1 MKQKI
6 FLIVA
11 TFVAWTLLFML
22 QKPVFLLIYAGGLAD
37 TWAVMTHG
45 LPIDLSMAGYLTVVP
60 ALLLLLSDLPVAAFR
75 RPKALM
81 VWRWA
86 LAGYFGLSS
95 LLAALSFVANVG
107 LYGYWRFPLDSTVWF
122 FLTSSPADALAS
134 VSWSEGLIGLLALA
148 VVTAAISLVF
158 HLLYGRA
165 FLPCAH
171 RKRWPIV
178 VELLMLAALILPI
191 RGGVTVSSMNTGKA
205 YFSQQPVINHAAVNP
220 LFSFMES
227 MTHQEDFASQ
237 YRFMD
242 DARAQRLVDDLNK
255 PTGNTTTTRVLPG
268 DRQDRPDV
276 YLIVLESFS
285 DTVMKA
291 RTPDIT
297 GRMAEVTPSLNALK
311 SKGIYFSRFYA
322 NSFRTDR
329 GLVSILQGY
338 PAPATVSLMKYPKK
352 TAAIPSLAARMAESG
367 RYKLKYY
374 YGGDAD
380 FTNMRSFLINQGFE
394 DITSDVDF
402 PVADRLSKWGVPD
415 HLLFARVKG
424 DLEAHYKKA
433 PSDVPY
439 LRVIQTSSSHEP
451 FDVPYH
457 RLRDKTLNAFA
468 YADSCVGD
476 FVAWLRK
483 SPQWKRSLVIIVP
496 DHLGAWPK
504 DTDNFK
510 PWRFHI
516 PMIWTGG
523 YVGEP
528 CVVDTLASQ
537 QDLAATLLHQLGMD
551 ASDMKFSKDI
561 FDNSIPHYA
570 FFLMNDGIGMIDRDN
585 TLIYDNKLGRTV
597 VDEGPHKGKNL
608 RRGQALLQVLFDD
621 IASLSTK
628 KR

>member
-1 MKQKI
+1 VTLKKKI

-11 TFVAWTLLFML
+11 TFVAWTLTFML
-22 QKPVFLLIYAGGLAD
+22 QKPVFLLTYAGGLSDLLPVVA
-37 TWAVMTHG
+37 HG
-45 LPIDLSMAGYLTVVP
+45 LPLDLSMAGYLTALP
-60 ALLLLLSDLPVAAFR
+60 ALLLLLSDLPIAAFR
-75 RPKALM
+75 RTQA
-81 VWRWA
+81 WRWA
-86 LAGYFGLSS
+86 LAGYFGLAS
-95 LLAALSFVANVG
+95 LIVALSFVANVG

-122 FLTSSPADALAS
+122 FLTTSPADALAS
-134 VSWSEGLIGLLALA
+134 VGWGEGLMGLMGTAMITAL
-148 VVTAAISLVF
+148 ISVVF
-158 HLLYGRA
+158 HLLYRDA
-165 FLPCAH
+165 FRPCNE

-178 VELLMLAALILPI
+178 IEALLLAALFLPI

-205 YFSQQPVINHAAVNP
+205 YFSQRTVINHAAVNP

-227 MTHQEDFASQ
+227 MSHQEDFASQ

-242 DARAQRLVDDLNK
+242 DVRAHFLVYDFNK
-255 PTGNTTTTRVLPG
+255 PTGNHNTTNVVNI
-268 DRQDRPDV
+268 DRNNLPDV
-276 YLIVLESFS
+276 YLIILESFS

-291 RTPDIT
+291 RTPDMQ
-297 GRMAEVTPSLNALK
+297 GRMAEVTPQLNALK
-311 SKGIYFSRFYA
+311 REGVYFSRFYA

-338 PAPATVSLMKYPKK
+338 PAPSTVSLMKYPKK
-352 TAAIPSLAARMAESG
+352 TAAIPSLAAHLAKWS
-367 RYKLKYY
+367 YKLQYY

-415 HLLFARVKG
+415 HLLFAHVK
-424 DLEAHYKKA
+424 DRLTAYYKNA
-433 PSDVPY
+433 PTNYPY

-468 YADSCVGD
+468 YADSCVGN
-476 FVAWLRK
+476 FVSWLRQ
-483 SPQWKRSLVIIVP
+483 SPRWKQSLVIIVP

-504 DTDNFK
+504 NADNFK

-523 YVGEP
+523 CVKEP
-528 CVVDTLASQ
+528 CVIDTLASQ
-537 QDLAATLLHQLGMD
+537 QDLAATLLGQLGID
-551 ASDMKFSKDI
+551 ANDMTFSKDI
-561 FDNSIPHYA
+561 FDAAIPHYA
-570 FFLMNDGIGMIDRDN
+570 FFLMNDGIGLIDRGN
-585 TLIYDNKLGRTV
+585 TMIYDNKLGRTV
-597 VDEGPHKGKNL
+597 VDEGAEKGKNL

-621 IASLSTK
+621 IAHRGTQK
-628 KR
+628 K

>member
-6 FLIVA
+6 LLIVA

-37 TWAVMTHG
+37 MWAVMTHG
-45 LPIDLSMAGYLTVVP
+45 LPLDLSMAGYLTALP

-75 RPKALM
+75 RPQALSC
-81 VWRWA
+81 WRWA
-86 LAGYFGLSS
+86 LAGYFGLASMVV
-95 LLAALSFVANVG
+95 AVSFVANVG
-107 LYGYWRFPLDSTVWF
+107 LYGYWHFPLDSTVWF
-122 FLTSSPADALAS
+122 FLTTSLSDALAS
-134 VSWSEGLIGLLALA
+134 VGWGEGLVGLLAIGVVMA
-148 VVTAAISLVF
+148 VISVVF
-158 HLLYGRA
+158 HLLYRSA
-165 FLPCAH
+165 FRPCAV
-171 RKRWPIV
+171 RKRWPV
-178 VELLMLAALILPI
+178 LVETLLLASLILPI

-205 YFSQQPVINHAAVNP
+205 YFSQQTVLNHAAVNP

-227 MTHQEDFASQ
+227 MAHQEDFASQ

-242 DARAQRLVDDLNK
+242 DRRAQTLVRDLNR
-255 PTGNTTTTRVLPG
+255 PTGHPDTGQVIRTADG
-268 DRQDRPDV
+268 DQPDV
-276 YLIVLESFS
+276 YLIILESFS

-291 RTPDIT
+291 RTPDVR
-297 GRMAEVTPSLNALK
+297 GRMSEVTPGLHRLK
-311 SKGIYFSRFYA
+311 QDGIYFSQFYA

-338 PAPATVSLMKYPKK
+338 PAPSTVSLMKYPKK
-352 TAAIPSLAARMAESG
+352 TAAIPSLAAHMA
-367 RYKLKYY
+367 RRHYKMQYY

-380 FTNMRSFLINQGFE
+380 FTNMRSFLVNQGFG
-394 DITSDVDF
+394 DITSDTDF

-415 HLLFARVKG
+415 HLLFARVKE
-424 DLEAHYKKA
+424 DLDAYYKNA
-433 PSDVPY
+433 PARPPY

-468 YADSCVGD
+468 YADSCVAD
-476 FVAWLRK
+476 FVSWLRQ
-483 SPQWKRSLVIIVP
+483 SPRWNRSLVIIVP

-504 DTDNFK
+504 DADNFK

-523 YVGEP
+523 IVSKP

-537 QDLAATLLHQLGMD
+537 QDLAATLLGQLGID
-551 ASDMKFSKDI
+551 ARDMTFSKDI
-561 FDNSIPHYA
+561 FDKSIPHYA

-585 TLIYDNKLGRTV
+585 TLVYDNKLGRTV
-597 VDEGPHKGKNL
+597 VDEGRLKGKNL
-608 RRGQALLQVLFDD
+608 QRGQALLQVLFDD
-621 IASLSTK
+621 IASLATK

>member
-6 FLIVA
+6 LLIVA

-37 TWAVMTHG
+37 VWAVMTHG
-45 LPIDLSMAGYLTVVP
+45 LPLDLSMAGYLTALP

-75 RPKALM
+75 RPQALSC
-81 VWRWA
+81 WRWA
-86 LAGYFGLSS
+86 LAGYFGLASMVV
-95 LLAALSFVANVG
+95 AVSFVANVG
-107 LYGYWRFPLDSTVWF
+107 LYGYWHFPLDSTVWF
-122 FLTSSPADALAS
+122 FLTTSLSDALAS
-134 VSWSEGLIGLLALA
+134 VGWGEGLVGLLSIGIVMA
-148 VVTAAISLVF
+148 VISVVF
-158 HLLYGRA
+158 HLLYRSA
-165 FLPCAH
+165 FRPCAA
-171 RKRWPIV
+171 RKRWPV
-178 VELLMLAALILPI
+178 LVEALLLASLILPI

-205 YFSQQPVINHAAVNP
+205 YFSQQTVLNHAAVNP

-227 MTHQEDFASQ
+227 MAHQEDFASQ

-242 DARAQRLVDDLNK
+242 DSRAQALVRDLNRS
-255 PTGNTTTTRVLPG
+255 TGHRDTGHVIRTAAG
-268 DRQDRPDV
+268 DQPDV
-276 YLIVLESFS
+276 YLIILESFS

-291 RTPDIT
+291 RTPDVR
-297 GRMAEVTPSLNALK
+297 GRMAEVTPELHRLK
-311 SKGIYFSRFYA
+311 QDGIYFSQFYA

-338 PAPATVSLMKYPKK
+338 PAPSTVSLMKYPKK
-352 TAAIPSLAARMAESG
+352 TAAIPSLAAHMA
-367 RYKLKYY
+367 RRHYKMQYY

-380 FTNMRSFLINQGFE
+380 FTNMRSFLVNQGFG
-394 DITSDVDF
+394 DITSDTDF

-415 HLLFARVKG
+415 HLLFARVKE
-424 DLEAHYKKA
+424 DLDAYYNNA
-433 PSDVPY
+433 PARHPY

-468 YADSCVGD
+468 YADSCVAD
-476 FVAWLRK
+476 FVSWLRQ
-483 SPQWKRSLVIIVP
+483 SPRWNRSLVIIVP

-504 DTDNFK
+504 DADNFK

-523 YVGEP
+523 IVSKP

-537 QDLAATLLHQLGMD
+537 QDLAATLLGQLDID
-551 ASDMKFSKDI
+551 ARDMTFSKDI
-561 FDNSIPHYA
+561 FDKSTPHYA

-585 TLIYDNKLGRTV
+585 TLVYDNKLGRTV
-597 VDEGPHKGKNL
+597 VDEGRLKGKNL
-608 RRGQALLQVLFDD
+608 QRGQALLQVLFDD
-621 IASLSTK
+621 IASLATK

>member
-6 FLIVA
+6 LLIVA

-37 TWAVMTHG
+37 VWAVMTHG
-45 LPIDLSMAGYLTVVP
+45 LPLDLSMAGYLTALP

-75 RPKALM
+75 RPQALSC
-81 VWRWA
+81 WRWA
-86 LAGYFGLSS
+86 LAGYFGLASMVV
-95 LLAALSFVANVG
+95 AVSFVANVG
-107 LYGYWRFPLDSTVWF
+107 LYGYWHFPLDSTVWF
-122 FLTSSPADALAS
+122 FLTTSLSDALAS
-134 VSWSEGLIGLLALA
+134 VGWGEGLVGLLSIGIVMA
-148 VVTAAISLVF
+148 VISVVF
-158 HLLYGRA
+158 HLLYRSA
-165 FLPCAH
+165 FRPCAA
-171 RKRWPIV
+171 RKRWPV
-178 VELLMLAALILPI
+178 LVEALLLASLILPI

-205 YFSQQPVINHAAVNP
+205 YFSQQTVLNHAAVNP

-227 MTHQEDFASQ
+227 MAHQEDFASQ

-242 DARAQRLVDDLNK
+242 DSRAQALVRDLNRSTD
-255 PTGNTTTTRVLPG
+255 PRDTGHVIRTAAG
-268 DRQDRPDV
+268 DQPDV
-276 YLIVLESFS
+276 YLIILESFS

-291 RTPDIT
+291 RTPDVR
-297 GRMAEVTPSLNALK
+297 GRMAEVTPELHRLK
-311 SKGIYFSRFYA
+311 QDGIYFSQFYA

-338 PAPATVSLMKYPKK
+338 PAPSTVSLMKYPKK
-352 TAAIPSLAARMAESG
+352 TAAIPSLAAHMA
-367 RYKLKYY
+367 RRHYKMQYY

-380 FTNMRSFLINQGFE
+380 FTNMRSFLVNQGFG
-394 DITSDVDF
+394 DITSDTDF

-415 HLLFARVKG
+415 HLLFARVKE
-424 DLEAHYKKA
+424 DLDAYYNNA
-433 PSDVPY
+433 PARHPY

-468 YADSCVGD
+468 YADSCVAD
-476 FVAWLRK
+476 FVSWLRQ
-483 SPQWKRSLVIIVP
+483 SPRWNRSLVIIVP

-504 DTDNFK
+504 DADNFK

-523 YVGEP
+523 IVSKP

-537 QDLAATLLHQLGMD
+537 QDLAATLLGQLGID
-551 ASDMKFSKDI
+551 ARDMAFSKDI
-561 FDNSIPHYA
+561 FDKSVPHYA

-585 TLIYDNKLGRTV
+585 TLVYDNKLGRTV
-597 VDEGPHKGKNL
+597 VDEGRLKGKNL
-608 RRGQALLQVLFDD
+608 QRGQALLQVLFDD
-621 IASLSTK
+621 IASLATK

>member
-11 TFVAWTLLFML
+11 TFAAWTLLFML
-22 QKPVFLLIYAGGLAD
+22 QKPVFLLVYAGGLAD
-37 TWAVMTHG
+37 TWPVVAHG
-45 LPIDLSMAGYLTVVP
+45 LPLDLSMAGYLTVLP
-60 ALLLLLSDLPVAAFR
+60 ALLLLLSDLPIRAFR
-75 RPKALM
+75 SPQALRA
-81 VWRWA
+81 WRCV
-86 LAGYFGLSS
+86 LGGYFVLAS
-95 LLAALSFVANVG
+95 LAVALSFVANVG
-107 LYGYWRFPLDSTVWF
+107 LYGYWRFPLDSTAWF
-122 FLTSSPADALAS
+122 FITTSPVDAMAS
-134 VSWSEGLIGLLALA
+134 VGWGEGLLGFVAFVVVA
-148 VVTAAISLVF
+148 VAVSLVF
-158 HLLYGRA
+158 HLLYRNA
-165 FLPCAH
+165 FRPCKE
-171 RKRWPIV
+171 RKRWPV
-178 VELLMLAALILPI
+178 LVELLLLAALFLPI

-205 YFSQQPVINHAAVNP
+205 YFSQRTVLNHAAVNP

-242 DARAQRLVDDLNK
+242 DVRAHFLVYDFNK
-255 PTGNTTTTRVLPG
+255 PTCLRESESVVRRTFGEY
-268 DRQDRPDV
+268 PDV
-276 YLIVLESFS
+276 YLIILESFS
-285 DTVMKA
+285 DTVTKA
-291 RTPDIT
+291 RTPDIR
-297 GRMAEVTPSLNALK
+297 GRMAEVTPQLNALK
-311 SKGIYFSRFYA
+311 RQGVYFSRFYA

-338 PAPATVSLMKYPKK
+338 PAPSTVSLMKYPKK
-352 TAAIPSLAARMAESG
+352 TAAIPSLAAHMAKKYY
-367 RYKLKYY
+367 RLQYY

-415 HLLFARVKG
+415 HLLFARVKS
-424 DLEAHYKKA
+424 DWETHYKNS
-433 PSDVPY
+433 PPDYPY

-476 FVAWLRK
+476 FVSWLRK
-483 SPQWKRSLVIIVP
+483 TPQWKNSLVIIVP

-504 DTDNFK
+504 NADNFK

-523 YVGEP
+523 YIEKP

-537 QDLAATLLHQLGMD
+537 QDLAATLLGQLGID
-551 ASDMKFSKDI
+551 ARDMRFSKDI
-561 FDNSIPHYA
+561 FEKSIPHYA
-570 FFLMNDGIGMIDRDN
+570 FFLMNDGIGMIDSGN
-585 TLIYDNKLGRTV
+585 TMIYDNKLGRAV
-597 VDEGPHKGKNL
+597 VDEGPQKGKNI

-621 IASLSTK
+621 IAGLAN
-628 KR
+628 KRK

>member
-1 MKQKI
+1 M
-6 FLIVA
+6 A

-37 TWAVMTHG
+37 MWAVMTHG
-45 LPIDLSMAGYLTVVP
+45 LPLDLSMAGYLTALP

-75 RPKALM
+75 RPQALRC
-81 VWRWA
+81 WRWA
-86 LAGYFGLSS
+86 LAGYFGLASMVV
-95 LLAALSFVANVG
+95 AVSFVANVG
-107 LYGYWRFPLDSTVWF
+107 LYGYWHFPLDSTVWF
-122 FLTSSPADALAS
+122 FLTTSLSDALAS
-134 VSWSEGLIGLLALA
+134 VGWGEGLVGLLSIGVVMA
-148 VVTAAISLVF
+148 VISVVF
-158 HLLYGRA
+158 HLLYRSA
-165 FLPCAH
+165 FRPCAA
-171 RKRWPIV
+171 RKRWPV
-178 VELLMLAALILPI
+178 LVEALLLASLILPI

-205 YFSQQPVINHAAVNP
+205 YFSQQTMLNHAAVNP

-227 MTHQEDFASQ
+227 MAHQEDFASQ

-242 DARAQRLVDDLNK
+242 DSRAQALVRDLNRH
-255 PTGNTTTTRVLPG
+255 TGPRDTGHVIRTADG
-268 DRQDRPDV
+268 DQPDV
-276 YLIVLESFS
+276 YLIILESFS

-291 RTPDIT
+291 RTPDVR
-297 GRMAEVTPSLNALK
+297 GRMAEVTPGLHRLK
-311 SKGIYFSRFYA
+311 QDGIYFSQFYA

-338 PAPATVSLMKYPKK
+338 PAPSTVSLMKYPKK
-352 TAAIPSLAARMAESG
+352 TAAIPSLAAHMA
-367 RYKLKYY
+367 RRHYKMQYY

-380 FTNMRSFLINQGFE
+380 FTNMRSFLVNQGFG
-394 DITSDVDF
+394 DITSDTDF

-415 HLLFARVKG
+415 HLLFARVKE
-424 DLEAHYKKA
+424 DLNAYYNNA
-433 PSDVPY
+433 PARPPY

-468 YADSCVGD
+468 YADSCVAD
-476 FVAWLRK
+476 FVSWLRQ
-483 SPQWKRSLVIIVP
+483 SPRWNRSLVIIVP

-504 DTDNFK
+504 DADNFK

-523 YVGEP
+523 IVSKP

-537 QDLAATLLHQLGMD
+537 QDLAATLLGQLGID
-551 ASDMKFSKDI
+551 ARDMTFSKDI
-561 FDNSIPHYA
+561 FDKSTPHYA

-585 TLIYDNKLGRTV
+585 TLVYDNKLGRTV
-597 VDEGPHKGKNL
+597 VDEGRLKGKNL
-608 RRGQALLQVLFDD
+608 QRGQALLQVLFDD
-621 IASLSTK
+621 IASLATK